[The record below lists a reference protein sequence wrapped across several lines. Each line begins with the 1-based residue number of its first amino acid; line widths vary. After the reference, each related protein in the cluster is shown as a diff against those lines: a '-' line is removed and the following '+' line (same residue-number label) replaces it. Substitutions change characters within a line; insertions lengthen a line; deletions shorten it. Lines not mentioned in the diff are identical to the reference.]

1 MCSDKASRFLTCIA
15 QNHLIVSDWAE
26 ILSKKD
32 INGKPLYYIHFDDCK
47 YSSSCAGALCSLYHV
62 ELVMV

>member
-47 YSSSCAGALCSLYHV
+47 
-62 ELVMV
+62 

>member
-1 MCSDKASRFLTCIA
+1 MRSDKASRFLTCIT
-15 QNHLIVSDWAE
+15 QNQLIVSDWAE

-47 YSSSCAGALCSLYHV
+47 
-62 ELVMV
+62 